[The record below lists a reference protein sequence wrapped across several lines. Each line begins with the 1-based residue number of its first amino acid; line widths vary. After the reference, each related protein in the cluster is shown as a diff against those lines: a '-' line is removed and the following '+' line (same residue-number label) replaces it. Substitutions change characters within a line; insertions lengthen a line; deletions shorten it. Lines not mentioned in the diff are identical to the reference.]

1 MPEYI
6 GLAFDIVQVL
16 FNVAV
21 VILIVWRWKIEN

>member
-1 MPEYI
+1 MLEYI

-21 VILIVWRWKIEN
+21 VLLIVWRWKIEN